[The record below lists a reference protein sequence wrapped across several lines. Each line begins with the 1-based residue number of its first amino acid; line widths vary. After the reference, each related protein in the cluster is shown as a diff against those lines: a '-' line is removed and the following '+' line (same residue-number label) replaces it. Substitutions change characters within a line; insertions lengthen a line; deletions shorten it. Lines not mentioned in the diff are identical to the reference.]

1 MSEFVETNYEAA
13 GEAAALSGSMDQ
25 PTTMS
30 QGTFYKS
37 SQISC
42 IKAVAETF
50 YLKDRLDA
58 FRSRKAVDTVH
69 F

>member
-30 QGTFYKS
+30 QGTSLFYVWVHTS
-37 SQISC
+37 
-42 IKAVAETF
+42 ETL
-50 YLKDRLDA
+50 YLKHRFDA
-58 FRSRKAVDTVH
+58 SGPER
-69 F
+69 

>member
-30 QGTFYKS
+30 QGTF
-37 SQISC
+37 
-42 IKAVAETF
+42 
-50 YLKDRLDA
+50 L
-58 FRSRKAVDTVH
+58 
-69 F
+69 

>member
-30 QGTFYKS
+30 QGTFS
-37 SQISC
+37 RNSQIWC

-50 YLKDRLDA
+50 LSKR
-58 FRSRKAVDTVH
+58 
-69 F
+69 

>member
-30 QGTFYKS
+30 QGTPVPGTM
-37 SQISC
+37 C
-42 IKAVAETF
+42 
-50 YLKDRLDA
+50 LKYRLDA
-58 FRSRKAVDTVH
+58 SGPER
-69 F
+69 

>member
-1 MSEFVETNYEAA
+1 MLKVKFSEKMSEFVETNYEAA

-30 QGTFYKS
+30 QGTFCRN
-37 SQISC
+37 SQIWC

-50 YLKDRLDA
+50 LSKR
-58 FRSRKAVDTVH
+58 
-69 F
+69 

>member
-30 QGTFYKS
+30 QGTFFLEIVKFVYKS
-37 SQISC
+37 GS
-42 IKAVAETF
+42 
-50 YLKDRLDA
+50 
-58 FRSRKAVDTVH
+58 
-69 F
+69 